1 MWTFYFK
8 GEVQLFDFGK
18 SSQKPAVSIKQ
29 TSDQSPVYCIEFNI
43 KQTQLLAAGDATG
56 TVKIWQLSSEFT
68 EQGPREMNQLEQL
81 ANEVTD

>member
-1 MWTFYFK
+1 MWIIYFK

-29 TSDQSPVYCIEFNI
+29 ASAQTPVYCIEFNI
-43 KQTQLLAAGDATG
+43 KQPQLLAAGDARG
-56 TVKIWQLSSEFT
+56 MLKIWQLSSDFIQ
-68 EQGPREMNQLEQL
+68 QGPKEVNHLEQL